1 MSKPLK
7 LTLTKVACQ
16 AEQMGEPGKD
26 EMYLVLFG
34 ITGGG
39 HRLYVPPTG
48 LGSYGKGAVN
58 KSTFPKTLIN
68 VSVADDELVAALCIW
83 LFERDSGGLAGSGA
97 DLGAGFDAHVTN
109 LLAFDAELSLPSVAK
124 HLYVFAQ
131 SMLGM
136 RFELET
142 FADSWFNS
150 DELLLPRFQHLFA
163 TLPQPG
169 FDTGFEAIIEGG
181 GAKYLLNFSVDF
193 RWEPGPAVIG

>member
-16 AEQMGEPGKD
+16 DDQMGEPRKD
-26 EMYLVLFG
+26 EIYLVLFG

-48 LGSYGKGAVN
+48 LGSYGKGAVS
-58 KSTFPKTLIN
+58 KSTFPKSLIN
-68 VSVADDELVAALCIW
+68 VSVADDELVASLCIW
-83 LFERDSGGLAGSGA
+83 LFERDRGGLDGSGA
-97 DLGAGFDAHVTN
+97 DLEAAFDARVTN
-109 LLAFDAELSLPSVAK
+109 LLAFDAALSLPSVAK
-124 HLYVFAQ
+124 HLYAFAQ

-150 DELLLPRFQHLFA
+150 DELLLPRFHHLFA

-169 FDTGFEAIIEGG
+169 VDTGFEAIIEGA
-181 GAKYLLNFSVDF
+181 GAKYLLNFSLDF